1 MTTAQKII
9 KYLALAFAI
18 FLIFTIISA
27 ILGVLYAFSNVLGL
41 KNNDDYSI
49 NKEISTIYLQNNDI
63 EKLNIDV
70 VYTNLII
77 KTGESLKIETNNSNI
92 KCLEKNRLLKIEEKE
107 HNWFWQNNEGD
118 LIIYLPENL
127 EFKEVEIDAGAGKIS
142 IENLQTQKLDLNLGA
157 GETKVKNLT
166 VTKDCEI
173 ESGTGVTN
181 IEDSLINNMDLKL
194 GVGEVNLATLL
205 KGKNDID
212 AGIGSLNIT
221 LQGGKENYKMKAE
234 KGLGQI
240 DIDGNNLS
248 SSQTFGNG
256 ENYIEIDGGIGN
268 IKVDFEN

>member
-49 NKEISTIYLQNNDI
+49 SKEISTIYLQNNDI

-92 KCLEKNRLLKIEEKE
+92 KCLENNRLLKIEEKE

-157 GETKVKNLT
+157 GETKIKNLT

-240 DIDGNNLS
+240 EIDGNDLS

-256 ENYIEIDGGIGN
+256 ENYIEINGGIGN

>member
-41 KNNDDYSI
+41 KNNDDSI
-49 NKEISTIYLQNNDI
+49 SKEISTIYLQNNDI

-92 KCLEKNRLLKIEEKE
+92 KCLENNRLLKIEEKE

-157 GETKVKNLT
+157 GETKIKNLT

-240 DIDGNNLS
+240 EIDGNELS